1 MAADTEQTIH
11 SQQPRFYQKKLF
23 WLLVALFLGAFLI
36 RLDMTQIIHGHATDI
51 NNFKAWSMHAARNPF
66 RLFYDSVTGK
76 GNGGIWADYP
86 PLYILVLWLTGKIQ
100 MLVDPT
106 FAQWKGSGF
115 TILTK
120 LPAILTDLGCM
131 AFLILILKRFVAL
144 PLALFAALIF
154 ALHPAVIYESA
165 MWGQIDSVTLFLQ
178 LAAIWFL
185 AKKDYTSAIIFTTL
199 NILVKPQG
207 LILMPLILFITAYRK
222 QWLQLAVGLFAS
234 ALVTFSVTAIFVPLN
249 EILPWLLKQYG
260 SQADLYSFSSIQAF
274 NLWSLTG
281 MWKSD
286 ARLAMGISHKTLGL
300 IFFSLAYAG
309 ALAYYVF
316 KAREND
322 EDENRVILH
331 ASAWIMIA
339 FFLFPT
345 RMHERYLYS
354 GLFLLL
360 GSAMIQKRLMIP
372 FIIYSITFTFNLLY
386 ELPGHSKEAMNKL
399 GFPPLFA
406 NINKFLD
413 GQQPQM
419 WMGNFTWYKVIAVL
433 NLLVFTWVLFI
444 LLAEPLQEVA
454 KSFAQKLKA
463 FFTVDPVDQDSVGGL
478 KWIPAPQKMDRK
490 DVYTLGLLL
499 FSTAF
504 LKLWR
509 LGFPPEMVFDEVY
522 HARAAG
528 EFLIAVKPLE
538 WVHPPLAKLL
548 ISLGA
553 MLYELTGVGWRVM
566 PVMAGTL
573 LLASLYFLA
582 RFTLPHR
589 WQAIVA
595 VLLLSCDGVYFVQ
608 SRMAMT
614 NIFATFFQVTALMF
628 TWRFFQYHWHRPD
641 RKTNYVY
648 FMSAVFFIG
657 LALSTRWTSLW
668 SYAFMIGIL
677 GFGVLVPSTLN
688 LPGLV
693 HGKFQWTF
701 NLRVLTLWVAIPGI
715 TVALPFALYLLSYMP
730 YYINYGYDIAEV
742 LKEQQRIWQ
751 YHSNLADPHPY
762 YSAWYTWHWLARPTW
777 YYFQSY
783 KTGPSQGLLG
793 GIFAVGN
800 PAIWWTAVLMTYLV
814 ATLSWFKQRLSLVF
828 MSLGFVCMFVPWAL
842 SPRTLNY
849 AHYFFEAVPYICLCT
864 AAVMGFLVEK
874 LGKTGQVVSGAY
886 FAVVVGLFALF
897 YPLYSALPIS
907 WGYYGILRW
916 FPSWV

>member
-1 MAADTEQTIH
+1 MAAETEHTIH
-11 SQQPRFYQKKLF
+11 AQQPAFYKKKLF
-23 WLLVALFLGAFLI
+23 WLLLALFLGAFLI
-36 RLDMTQIIHGHATDI
+36 RLDMTQIIHGHTTDI
-51 NNFKAWSMHAARNPF
+51 NNFKAWSMHAARHPF
-66 RLFYDSVTGK
+66 RMFYESVVGK

-86 PLYILVLWLTGKIQ
+86 PLYILVLWCTGKIQ
-100 MLVDPT
+100 MLFDPS
-106 FAQWKGSGF
+106 FAQWKGPGF
-115 TILTK
+115 TLLTK

-154 ALHPAVIYESA
+154 ALHPAAIYESA
-165 MWGQIDSVTLFLQ
+165 LWGQIDSVTLCLQ
-178 LAAIWFL
+178 LAAIWRL
-185 AKKDYTSAIIFTTL
+185 TKEDYSSAIFLTTL

-207 LILMPLILFITAYRK
+207 LILMPLILFIAVYRK
-222 QWLQLAVGLFAS
+222 QWKHLGLGLLS
-234 ALVTFSVTAIFVPLN
+234 SLVITFVLTAIFVPFQQ
-249 EILPWLLKQYG
+249 IVPWLMQQYG
-260 SQADLYSFSSIQAF
+260 SQADLYSYSSIQAF

-286 ARLAMGISHKTLGL
+286 ARLIMGISHKVLGL
-300 IFFSLAYAG
+300 VFFSLAYAG
-309 ALAYYVF
+309 ALAYYVL
-316 KAREND
+316 KKRED
-322 EDENRVILH
+322 SEDENRIILH

-360 GSAMIQKRLMIP
+360 GSALIQKRLVWP
-372 FIIYSITFTFNLLY
+372 FVLYSVTFLLNLLY
-386 ELPGHSKEAMNKL
+386 ELPGHGKEAMNKL
-399 GFPPLFA
+399 GFPPLFS
-406 NINKFLD
+406 NINLFLD
-413 GQQPQM
+413 GKHSQY
-419 WMGNFTWYKVIAVL
+419 WLGDIVWYKVLAVL
-433 NLLVFTWVLFI
+433 NIVIFAWILFV
-444 LLAEPLQEVA
+444 LLAEPLQEA
-454 KSFAQKLKA
+454 AQAFSDKLKQV
-463 FFTVDPVDQDSVGGL
+463 FTVDPVDEQSKGGL
-478 KWIPAPQKMDRK
+478 RWIPAPQPLERK
-490 DVYTLGLLL
+490 DVYALAALL
-499 FSTAF
+499 FSTAC

-528 EFLIAVKPLE
+528 EYLIAVKPLE

-548 ISLGA
+548 IALGA
-553 MLYELTGVGWRVM
+553 LLYELTGLGWRVL
-566 PVMAGTL
+566 PVIAGTL
-573 LLASLYFLA
+573 LLASVYALA

-589 WQAIVA
+589 WQAVIA
-595 VLLLSCDGVYFVQ
+595 TVLLACDGVYFVQ

-628 TWRFFQYHWHRPD
+628 TWRFFQYYWHRPGEK
-641 RKTNYVY
+641 RNYVY

-657 LALSTRWTSLW
+657 LALATRWTSLW

-688 LPGLV
+688 LPLLV
-693 HGKFQWTF
+693 QGKFHWTF
-701 NLRVLTLWVAIPGI
+701 DRRVLFLWLAIPGI
-715 TVALPFALYLLSYMP
+715 TVALPFALYLLSYTP
-730 YYINYGYDIAEV
+730 YYLNYGYDVAEV

-777 YYFQSY
+777 YYFESY
-783 KTGPSQGLLG
+783 KTGVNQGLLG

-800 PAIWWTAVLMTYLV
+800 PAIWWSAIFMTYAV

-828 MSLGFVCMFVPWAL
+828 MSLGFICMFVPWAL

-849 AHYFFEAVPYICLCT
+849 AHYFFESVPYICLCT
-864 AAVMGFLVEK
+864 AALMGFLVEK
-874 LGKTGQVVSGAY
+874 LGKTGKLVSGAY
-886 FAVVVGLFALF
+886 LALVVGLFALF

-907 WGYYGILRW
+907 WAYYGILRW